1 MRKKNTEN
9 DINQFFNNFKE
20 LPYSYKLE
28 KVHQLINNHDVKA
41 GHQVNSN
48 FKPFK
53 FIVMTSTIIIGITT
67 VILWLSPGKIIKE
80 KSPKIVKSKTFVSQT
95 KKAEPNKAITKVHKP
110 KQTKPIIPVKENDEE
125 NDELI
130 ETNSIA
136 SSKNV
141 TNDLIENKKI
151 IWPVDSVLDGN
162 KFIVTLTDAELM
174 NIGFLIDK
182 TGLYYNNKFKDKLVC
197 FHAWYKS
204 NAGEIT
210 TVIPFL
216 HRRNK
221 KRISSNN
228 DFYPMLVT
236 NTQYVPINKTK
247 EEFAL
252 MNDTLLPVRIKNNQL
267 KYGEEDIIIWFTIS
281 ENLLNLLPNRY
292 KYLQNEFQEIL
303 NIKKQYQNTDIVNY
317 KAVNRMENVH
327 FFELSEKEL
336 QELGFVIE
344 TDKIQITTKSGIFY
358 WQINLSKKSMGVSPL
373 KWFSKFEKEKVH
385 LVFLSD
391 IEGKQMLKWKSLG
404 DNKDKMENK
413 YFANTIQ
420 KLVPVIIKQADYP
433 NILIED
439 QVFWF
444 ELNNELNSL
453 LPERINSQFKQKI
466 VENENKT
473 TNEQSEQTNQTKDNS
488 QDEVSKAKL
497 AVSACKLYPN
507 PANQSTTISFS
518 VPESVNGS
526 ILLVSVSGTEIKTL
540 VGNTVFSE
548 TINSFTLDLSGICS
562 GIYIV
567 LIKTATGYKTQRL
580 IISQ

>member
-1 MRKKNTEN
+1 MRKKYTEN

-28 KVHQLINNHDVKA
+28 KVHQLINNPDAKA

-53 FIVMTSTIIIGITT
+53 FIIMTSTIIIGITT
-67 VILWLSPGKIIKE
+67 IILWLSPGKVIEE
-80 KSPKIVKSKTFVSQT
+80 KSPKAVKAKTFVSQT
-95 KKAEPNKAITKVHKP
+95 KKAESNKAITKAHRP
-110 KQTKPIIPVKENDEE
+110 KQTKPIIPVKETYEE

-130 ETNSIA
+130 KTNSIA

-141 TNDLIENKKI
+141 TNDLIEDKKI

-174 NIGFLIDK
+174 NIGFLIDE

-228 DFYPMLVT
+228 DFYPVLISNNEFIPV
-236 NTQYVPINKTK
+236 NITK

-281 ENLLNLLPNRY
+281 DNLLNLLPGRY
-292 KYLQNEFQEIL
+292 KHLKNEFQEIL
-303 NIKKQYQNTDIVNY
+303 NIKKQYQNTDIVSY
-317 KAVNRMENVH
+317 KAESIIKKIH

-344 TDKIQITTKSGIFY
+344 TDKIQITTKSGIYY
-358 WQINLSKKSMGVSPL
+358 WQISLSKKSMGISPL
-373 KWFSKFEKEKVH
+373 KWFSKFEKEKAH
-385 LVFLSD
+385 LVFLSNKK
-391 IEGKQMLKWKSLG
+391 GKQMLKWKSLG
-404 DNKDKMENK
+404 DNKDKMKNE

-420 KLVPVIIKQADYP
+420 NLVPIIIKQADYP

-444 ELNNELNSL
+444 EHNSL
-453 LPERINSQFKQKI
+453 LPERISSHFKQKYSDS
-466 VENENKT
+466 ENKT
-473 TNEQSEQTNQTKDNS
+473 TDESLEKTNQ
-488 QDEVSKAKL
+488 SKKSCL
-497 AVSACKLYPN
+497 FEEINPKITISACKLYPN

-518 VPESVNGS
+518 VRERVNGS
-526 ILLVSVSGTEIKTL
+526 ILLVSISGIEIKTL
-540 VGNTVFSE
+540 VPNTIFSE
-548 TINSFTLDLSGICS
+548 TSNSFTLDLSGISS

-567 LIKTATGYKTQRL
+567 LIKTSMGYKTQRL

>member
-1 MRKKNTEN
+1 MRKKYTED

-41 GHQVNSN
+41 GHQGSSI

-53 FIVMTSTIIIGITT
+53 FIVMTSTIIIGVTT
-67 VILWLSPGKIIKE
+67 IILWLNPSEIIEE
-80 KSPKIVKSKTFVSQT
+80 KSSEAVKTKPFITQTNKTES
-95 KKAEPNKAITKVHKP
+95 NKATTKVHRL
-110 KQTKPIIPVKENDEE
+110 KQTKPIKTVKETYEE
-125 NDELI
+125 NDEQI
-130 ETNSIA
+130 ETEPTGYLE
-136 SSKNV
+136 NV
-141 TNDLIENKKI
+141 TNNLIEDKKI
-151 IWPVDSVLDGN
+151 IWPIDSVFDGN

-174 NIGFLIDK
+174 NIGFLIDE
-182 TGLYYNNKFKDKLVC
+182 TGLYYNNEFKDKRVC
-197 FHAWYKS
+197 FHARKES

-221 KRISSNN
+221 KRLASNN
-228 DFYPMLVT
+228 DFHPVLIS
-236 NTQYVPINKTK
+236 NNEFAPIDITK

-267 KYGEEDIIIWFTIS
+267 KYGEEDIIIWFAIS
-281 ENLLNLLPNRY
+281 EDLFNLLPNRY
-292 KYLQNEFQEIL
+292 NYLQKDVQEIL

-317 KAVNRMENVH
+317 KAENRMENVY

-344 TDKIQITTKSGIFY
+344 SDRIQITTKSGIDN
-358 WQINLSKKSMGVSPL
+358 WQISLSKKSMGVSPL
-373 KWFSKFEKEKVH
+373 KWFSKLKKEKAQ
-385 LVFLSD
+385 LIFLSNK
-391 IEGKQMLKWKSLG
+391 EGKQMLKWKSLG
-404 DNKDKMENK
+404 ENRNKMKAE
-413 YFANTIQ
+413 YFTNTIQ

-444 ELNNELNSL
+444 ELNSL
-453 LPERINSQFKQKI
+453 LPERISSHFKQKYSDS
-466 VENENKT
+466 ENKIT
-473 TNEQSEQTNQTKDNS
+473 DDPLEQINQTKDNS
-488 QDEVSKAKL
+488 MVKEINPKITI
-497 AVSACKLYPN
+497 SACKLYPN
-507 PANQSTTISFS
+507 PANQFTTISFS
-518 VPESVNGS
+518 VPERVNGS
-526 ILLVSVSGTEIKTL
+526 ILLVSISGMEIKTL
-540 VGNTVFSE
+540 VPNTTFSE
-548 TINSFTLDLSGICS
+548 ISNSFTLDLSGISS

-567 LIKTATGYKTQRL
+567 LIKTSMGYKTQRL